1 MRFSS
6 VVGTIALLIAICIL
20 WQIRFI
26 LLLGFAAVA
35 LATAINCLVK
45 LIMRSGVK
53 KRGVSVF
60 LALFFLLLIL
70 TVLVLIIVP
79 PLVNQIEQLFSLLP
93 QAVESIENWLEWLQS
108 QVPEQ
113 LIGEIQRLENFN
125 RDIPRIA
132 TNLVSNFYGILFSS
146 LGVLLNILLVVVL
159 IIMLLSNPRPYMRL
173 FLAFFPSFYRR
184 RAARILKKSEQAL
197 VGWTQGILFN
207 MSVITLFSWLGLV
220 ALGIRLPLVNALFA
234 GLLTFIPNLGP
245 ALSCVP
251 PTALALMDAPWK
263 AVAVIILYFVIQQLE
278 GMVLTPLVMKQRVSL
293 LPAVTLLAQ
302 ITFGFFFGFIGLF
315 LALPLAVVA
324 KVWIEEVLF
333 KDILSNW
340 NRQDNFS
347 QLQSTNHNNNRN
359 LALKPSPEVI
369 TTGITFKSES

>member
-1 MRFSS
+1 
-6 VVGTIALLIAICIL
+6 
-20 WQIRFI
+20 
-26 LLLGFAAVA
+26 
-35 LATAINCLVK
+35 
-45 LIMRSGVK
+45 
-53 KRGVSVF
+53 
-60 LALFFLLLIL
+60 
-70 TVLVLIIVP
+70 
-79 PLVNQIEQLFSLLP
+79 
-93 QAVESIENWLEWLQS
+93 
-108 QVPEQ
+108 
-113 LIGEIQRLENFN
+113 
-125 RDIPRIA
+125 
-132 TNLVSNFYGILFSS
+132 
-146 LGVLLNILLVVVL
+146 
-159 IIMLLSNPRPYMRL
+159 MLLSNPRPYMRL
-173 FLAFFPSFYRR
+173 FLAFFPAFYRR

-220 ALGIRLPLVNALFA
+220 ALGIQLPLVNALFA

-245 ALSCVP
+245 AFSCVP

-263 AVAVIILYFVIQQLE
+263 AMAVIILYFVIQQLE

-340 NRQDNFS
+340 EQKRDRSLSKSNRQNERRKLSSLSS
-347 QLQSTNHNNNRN
+347 QETI
-359 LALKPSPEVI
+359 AEITLK
-369 TTGITFKSES
+369 KES